1 MQMKKI
7 VSFLAILAIC
17 LMYLNLFKNKDIYLL
32 NNKLDTA
39 VALDNSFIGDLKI
52 SNDLKNN
59 LKNLEFKTVDNLAID
74 YKASGV
80 YDNNTIYLDS
90 DFKYLDIDL
99 EYVVIHEYSHFLTE
113 SKELDLE
120 RFYSLVIDKSE
131 EYSDLIDYQNEVL
144 TDYITYL
151 ILDKNISK
159 YILIY
164 NFSYLDINQFEILK
178 ESRDLNDYLSKKGVL

>member
-1 MQMKKI
+1 MKKI
-7 VSFLAILAIC
+7 ISILTILFIC
-17 LMYLNLFKNKDIYLL
+17 LMYLNLSKNKEYYLL

-39 VALDNSFIGDLKI
+39 VALDNTFIDDLKI

-74 YKASGV
+74 YKALGV
-80 YDNNTIYLDS
+80 YDNKIIYLDS
-90 DFKYLDIDL
+90 DFKYLNIDL
-99 EYVVIHEYSHFLTE
+99 KYVVIHEYSHFLIE
-113 SKELDLE
+113 SKDLDLE
-120 RFYSLVIDKSE
+120 RFYSLVIDKSK

-151 ILDKNISK
+151 ILNKNISK
-159 YILIY
+159 HILIY
-164 NFSYLDINQFEILK
+164 NFPYLDINQFKILK

>member
-1 MQMKKI
+1 MKKI
-7 VSFLAILAIC
+7 VSFLAVLVIC
-17 LMYLNLFKNKDIYLL
+17 LMYLNLSKNKEYYLL

-39 VALDNSFIGDLKI
+39 VALNNAFIDDLKI

-74 YKASGV
+74 YKASGI
-80 YDNNTIYLDS
+80 YDNKIIYLDS

-99 EYVVIHEYSHFLTE
+99 EYVLIHEYSHFLVE
-113 SKELDLE
+113 SKELDLKK
-120 RFYSLVIDKSE
+120 FYNLVIDNSE

-144 TDYITYL
+144 TDYIAYL

-164 NFSYLDINQFEILK
+164 NFSYLDIKQLEILK
-178 ESRDLNDYLSKKGVL
+178 ENRDLNDYLSKKGVL

>member
-1 MQMKKI
+1 MKKI

-17 LMYLNLFKNKDIYLL
+17 LMYLNLSKNKEYYLL

-52 SNDLKNN
+52 NNGLKNN
-59 LKNLEFKTVDNLAID
+59 LKNLEFKTVDNLIVD
-74 YKASGV
+74 YKATGI
-80 YDNNTIYLDS
+80 YDNKIIYLDS
-90 DFKYLDIDL
+90 DFKYLDINL
-99 EYVVIHEYSHFLTE
+99 EYVVIHEYSHFLIE
-113 SKELDLE
+113 SKELDVE
-120 RFYSLVIDKSE
+120 RFYSLIIDKSE

-151 ILDKNISK
+151 TLDKNISK
-159 YILIY
+159 HILIY

>member
-1 MQMKKI
+1 MKKI

-17 LMYLNLFKNKDIYLL
+17 LMYLNLFKNKEIYLL
-32 NNKLDTA
+32 NNKLDNA
-39 VALDNSFIGDLKI
+39 VFLDNFFIDDLKI

-59 LKNLEFKTVDNLAID
+59 LKTLEFKTVDNLAID

-80 YDNNTIYLDS
+80 YANKIIYLDS

-99 EYVVIHEYSHFLTE
+99 EYVVIHEYSHFLVE

-120 RFYSLVIDKSE
+120 KFYRLVIDKSE

-144 TDYITYL
+144 TDYIAYL
-151 ILDKNISK
+151 ILCKNISK
-159 YILIY
+159 HILIY
-164 NFSYLDINQFEILK
+164 NFSYLDIKQLEILK
-178 ESRDLNDYLSKKGVL
+178 ESRDLNNYLSKKGVL